1 MLTNAIAEIGRV
13 HEHMPAFA
21 LSIDETGRLSVIAPD
36 RPIVFRCRCLGF
48 GFEGR
53 ALPSAASPVLELGA
67 ILRPLPFSIELPQLR
82 QQLLHLVKASESLPH
97 ARLIKLPDG
106 RVGATGSL
114 PLELP
119 VTQQRLIG
127 AATVLVLELMPYL
140 ALAAELFAPLTAR
153 AAA

>member
-13 HEHMPAFA
+13 HESMPAFA
-21 LSIDETGRLSVIAPD
+21 LSIDETGRLSVVARD

-48 GFEGR
+48 TFEGR
-53 ALPSAASPVLELGA
+53 ARPDAASAALELDA

-82 QQLLHLVKASESLPH
+82 RQLLQLVKASESLPH
-97 ARLIKLPDG
+97 ARMVKLPDG
-106 RVGATGSL
+106 RIGATGRLSL
-114 PLELP
+114 EHP

-127 AATVLVLELMPYL
+127 AATVLILELMPYL
-140 ALAAELFAPLTAR
+140 AIAAELFAPLRSR